1 MHSGKNFNWDVIL
14 YNKHLL
20 NICYV
25 PWTLPCSGGTKM
37 TAPPCPWPLV
47 LIFQGVSA
55 EDKTMSSCS
64 SMWQLQKLR
73 IVQVSWTLKRDVSP
87 RLRVLLSWGE
97 RLSIIWP
104 FLCLFC
110 FIPCKV
116 PKWTP
121 DFSCSKSFVA
131 LQLTPHLSC
140 LHPFSHTVG
149 LACFFHSHTP
159 SFWATY
165 WMACLLQ

>member
-1 MHSGKNFNWDVIL
+1 MHSGKNFNGMSF
-14 YNKHLL
+14 YTTNT
-20 NICYV
+20 Y
-25 PWTLPCSGGTKM
+25 WTFVMCHGLFHVLEKNNDI
-37 TAPPCPWPLV
+37 APPCPWPLV

-64 SMWQLQKLR
+64 SMRQLQKLR
-73 IVQVSWTLKRDVSP
+73 IVQVYWALKRDVSP

-97 RLSIIWP
+97 WLCIIWS

-116 PKWTP
+116 PKRTP
-121 DFSCSKSFVA
+121 DFSCPKSFLA

-140 LHPFSHTVG
+140 LHPLSHTLG

-165 WMACLLQ
+165 WMACLPQ